1 MVVGGW
7 SLIGNGRYVVW
18 RRRVRETLS
27 ESSHYPLTTIHQL
40 GFYGRLIDEHHR
52 DIVLDGIH
60 AVTLLAF
67 EGGAVLD
74 ECDRR
79 LAVGTG
85 QDFEQLGVDRH
96 EEL

>member
-1 MVVGGW
+1 MV
-7 SLIGNGRYVVW
+7 GNGRYVVW
-18 RRRVRETLS
+18 RRSVRETLS

-67 EGGAVLD
+67 EGGPVLD
-74 ECDRR
+74 QRDRC
-79 LAVGTG
+79 LAVGAS
-85 QDFEQLGVDRH
+85 QNFEQLRVNRH